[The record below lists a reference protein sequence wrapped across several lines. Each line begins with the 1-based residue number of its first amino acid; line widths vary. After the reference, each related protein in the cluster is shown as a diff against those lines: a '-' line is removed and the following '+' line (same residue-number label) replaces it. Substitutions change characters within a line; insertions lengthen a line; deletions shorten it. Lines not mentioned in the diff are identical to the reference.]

1 MELTEQKLYEA
12 LGVEPET
19 PAPAETGGKQP
30 PAATPPGQE
39 QKTTPSAESGEKAQE
54 PAEPAKAE
62 GEIPSGGPDGHPD
75 PVGPEG
81 EPGASAEKPGGKP
94 GEMPKEQRREAAAAR
109 RRAEQQAAID
119 EAVQKAV
126 QEEKGR
132 AKEEMAAFFKRAH
145 LKNTLTGAEITT
157 MEEFEDG
164 YGDIMVDSQV
174 LTDDEK
180 WFSLEL
186 VLYQGAGSGYERHRH
201 YTIDKT
207 TGKRA
212 ELSEFFGEDYVKTV
226 SEEVK
231 AQMRSRMEED
241 ENVFYWID
249 YEDVP
254 EWNFESI
261 AEDQDFYVNK
271 DGNVVICFD
280 EYEVAP
286 GYMGCVE
293 FVVEQDMEG

>member
-1 MELTEQKLYEA
+1 MERWKEEYDNITVPKQVKEKMEEA
-12 LGVEPET
+12 VMRARESKKRAKRNRLIRYMGS
-19 PAPAETGGKQP
+19 
-30 PAATPPGQE
+30 AAAVFAILLILPNTSR
-39 QKTTPSAESGEKAQE
+39 T
-54 PAEPAKAE
+54 
-62 GEIPSGGPDGHPD
+62 
-75 PVGPEG
+75 
-81 EPGASAEKPGGKP
+81 
-94 GEMPKEQRREAAAAR
+94 AAAAMQQIPVLGEFFKVVTIR
-109 RRAEQQAAID
+109 EYQVDEDRYQADVKVPEAVPETGDGVSEETAQQAKETADAINFDIQKVTD
-119 EAVQKAV
+119 ELI
-126 QEEKGR
+126 EE
-132 AKEEMAAFFKRAH
+132 FKS
-145 LKNTLTGAEITT
+145 T

-180 WFSLEL
+180 WFSLDL

-201 YTIDKT
+201 YTVDKT

-226 SEEVK
+226 SDEVK
-231 AQMRSRMEED
+231 AQMRSRMAED
-241 ENVFYWID
+241 ENVIYWID

-261 AEDQDFYVNK
+261 AEDQDFYVNR
-271 DGNVVICFD
+271 DGDVVICFD

-293 FVVEQDMEG
+293 FVMERTVEE

>member
-1 MELTEQKLYEA
+1 MERWKKDYDNITVPEQVKEKMEEA
-12 LGVEPET
+12 VMRARESKKRAKRKRLIRCVGS
-19 PAPAETGGKQP
+19 
-30 PAATPPGQE
+30 AAAVFAILLILPNTSR
-39 QKTTPSAESGEKAQE
+39 T
-54 PAEPAKAE
+54 
-62 GEIPSGGPDGHPD
+62 
-75 PVGPEG
+75 
-81 EPGASAEKPGGKP
+81 
-94 GEMPKEQRREAAAAR
+94 AAAAMQQIPVLGEFFKVVTIR
-109 RRAEQQAAID
+109 EYQVDEDRYQADVKVPEVVPEDTDGISEETSQQARETADAINFDIQKVTD
-119 EAVQKAV
+119 ELI
-126 QEEKGR
+126 EE
-132 AKEEMAAFFKRAH
+132 FKS
-145 LKNTLTGAEITT
+145 T

-231 AQMRSRMEED
+231 AQMRSRMAED

-261 AEDQDFYVNK
+261 AEDQDFYVNE

>member
-1 MELTEQKLYEA
+1 MERWKKDYDNITVPEQVKEKMEEA
-12 LGVEPET
+12 VMRARESKKRAKRKRLIRCVGS
-19 PAPAETGGKQP
+19 
-30 PAATPPGQE
+30 AAAVFAILLILPNTSR
-39 QKTTPSAESGEKAQE
+39 T
-54 PAEPAKAE
+54 
-62 GEIPSGGPDGHPD
+62 
-75 PVGPEG
+75 
-81 EPGASAEKPGGKP
+81 
-94 GEMPKEQRREAAAAR
+94 AAAAMQQIPVLGEFFKVVTIR
-109 RRAEQQAAID
+109 EYQVDEDRYQADVKVPEVVPEDTDGISEETSQQARETADAINFDIQKVTD
-119 EAVQKAV
+119 ELI
-126 QEEKGR
+126 EE
-132 AKEEMAAFFKRAH
+132 FKS
-145 LKNTLTGAEITT
+145 T

-231 AQMRSRMEED
+231 AQMRSRMAED

-261 AEDQDFYVNK
+261 AEDQDFYVNE

-293 FVVEQDMEG
+293 FVVEQDMEE

>member
-1 MELTEQKLYEA
+1 MERWKEEYDNITVPKQVKEKMEEA
-12 LGVEPET
+12 VMRARESKKRAKRNRLIRYMGS
-19 PAPAETGGKQP
+19 
-30 PAATPPGQE
+30 AAAVFAILLILPNTSR
-39 QKTTPSAESGEKAQE
+39 T
-54 PAEPAKAE
+54 
-62 GEIPSGGPDGHPD
+62 
-75 PVGPEG
+75 
-81 EPGASAEKPGGKP
+81 
-94 GEMPKEQRREAAAAR
+94 AAAAMQQIPVLGEFFKVVTIR
-109 RRAEQQAAID
+109 EYQVDEDRYQADVKVPEVVSETGDGVSEETAQQAKETADAINFDIQKVTD
-119 EAVQKAV
+119 ELI
-126 QEEKGR
+126 EE
-132 AKEEMAAFFKRAH
+132 FKS
-145 LKNTLTGAEITT
+145 T

-180 WFSLEL
+180 WFSLDL

-201 YTIDKT
+201 YTVDKT

-226 SEEVK
+226 SDEVK
-231 AQMRSRMEED
+231 AQMRSRMAED
-241 ENVFYWID
+241 ENVIYWID

-261 AEDQDFYVNK
+261 AEDQDFYVNR
-271 DGNVVICFD
+271 DGDVVICFD

-293 FVVEQDMEG
+293 FVMERTVEE

>member
-1 MELTEQKLYEA
+1 MERWKEEYDNITVPKQAKEKMEEA
-12 LGVEPET
+12 VMRARESKKRAKRNRLIRYMGS
-19 PAPAETGGKQP
+19 
-30 PAATPPGQE
+30 AAAVFAILLILPNTSR
-39 QKTTPSAESGEKAQE
+39 T
-54 PAEPAKAE
+54 
-62 GEIPSGGPDGHPD
+62 
-75 PVGPEG
+75 
-81 EPGASAEKPGGKP
+81 
-94 GEMPKEQRREAAAAR
+94 AAAAMQQIPVLGEFFKVVTIR
-109 RRAEQQAAID
+109 EYQVDEDRYQADVKVPEVVSETGDGVSEETAQQAKETADAINFDIQKVTD
-119 EAVQKAV
+119 ELI
-126 QEEKGR
+126 EE
-132 AKEEMAAFFKRAH
+132 FKS
-145 LKNTLTGAEITT
+145 T

-180 WFSLEL
+180 WFSLDL

-201 YTIDKT
+201 YTVDKT

-226 SEEVK
+226 SDEVK
-231 AQMRSRMEED
+231 AQMRSRMAED
-241 ENVFYWID
+241 ENVIYWID

-261 AEDQDFYVNK
+261 AEDQDFYVNR
-271 DGNVVICFD
+271 DGDVVICFD

-293 FVVEQDMEG
+293 FVMERTVEE